1 MKSAQDSKGHVVQT
15 VQHYHSLDHLGQV
28 LLVKIKVVV
37 VVMLMVLV
45 MVIVVIVM
53 VVMDM
58 VVMVMVVVEVVSV
71 MVKIMVMVLG
81 TVWSFFCLMAT
92 IAQVLVTMVSMH
104 TGKEKRRNDGSNI

>member
-1 MKSAQDSKGHVVQT
+1 M
-15 VQHYHSLDHLGQV
+15 
-28 LLVKIKVVV
+28 KIKVMV

-45 MVIVVIVM
+45 MV
-53 VVMDM
+53 M
-58 VVMVMVVVEVVSV
+58 VVMVMGVMVVVSV
-71 MVKIMVMVLG
+71 MVMVLG

>member
-1 MKSAQDSKGHVVQT
+1 
-15 VQHYHSLDHLGQV
+15 
-28 LLVKIKVVV
+28 
-37 VVMLMVLV
+37 MLIVLV

-53 VVMDM
+53 VVMVM
-58 VVMVMVVVEVVSV
+58 VVMVMVVSV

>member
-28 LLVKIKVVV
+28 LLVKIKVMV
-37 VVMLMVLV
+37 VVMLKVLI
-45 MVIVVIVM
+45 MVM
-53 VVMDM
+53 VVM
-58 VVMVMVVVEVVSV
+58 VVVSV

-92 IAQVLVTMVSMH
+92 IAQVLVTMVRMH